1 MLLGFAFIAAG
12 VGLAFLWPQEF
23 FYVVKGALILGLMLL
38 GLINLLIAL
47 SRQRAK
53 RTFAAALK
61 DDLGE
66 ENANNTSSNAPTPPV

>member
-1 MLLGFAFIAAG
+1 MLLGFAFITAG

-23 FYVVKGALILGLMLL
+23 FYALKGALILGLMLL

-47 SRQRAK
+47 SKQRAK

-66 ENANNTSSNAPTPPV
+66 ENATNTSTNTSTPPV

>member
-23 FYVVKGALILGLMLL
+23 FYAVKGALILGLLLL

-47 SRQRAK
+47 SKQRAK
-53 RTFAAALK
+53 RTYAAALK

-66 ENANNTSSNAPTPPV
+66 ENTTNTSTNASTPPV